1 MKKTIIFLT
10 FLLGSAIVL
19 SGCSNNKTN
28 KEKMQGTWSAD
39 NSAAKRFIDGT
50 GMKIKDDQIKI
61 INPESDVAKSVLL
74 NNFNFK
80 DDEQKNIRFYTE
92 PKDDEYF
99 DKDSPD
105 EEGIIHFEDNDT
117 MVIEEELDEPYKFKR
132 E

>member
-1 MKKTIIFLT
+1 MKKIIT
-10 FLLGSAIVL
+10 FLVFLLSLTIVL
-19 SGCSNNKTN
+19 SGCSTNKTN

-39 NSAAKRFIDGT
+39 NPAAKRFIEGT

-61 INPESDVAKSVLL
+61 VNPESDVSESVLL

-80 DDEQKNIRFYTE
+80 DEEQKNIRFYTE
-92 PKDDEYF
+92 PKNDKYF

-105 EEGIIHFEDNDT
+105 EEGMLHFEDKDT
-117 MVIEEELDEPYKFKR
+117 MIIEKDLDEPYKFKR